1 MSYLLNEFLYYLIAA
16 AVIGAAIGWFM
27 RRCTCNQALATLR
40 SDLESKIETQANQI
54 SVQADELE
62 TAKKQS
68 ITYKTQYQDIQSKY
82 VNQSGDLMLMTSRW
96 QTTLKKAKQLPTHQT
111 WIKNLQTKYQQTL
124 SERNDFENL
133 ACQYV
138 DLHAEANQK
147 IKRLNKRVTDQ
158 ETFKFRLT
166 EMIGKVQS
174 LNDKVTSSENNIR
187 GLHGMIKQVQGKWR
201 HDRFEATNHKIRLTD
216 MTDKVVRLNDK
227 VTSSENSI
235 RGLYG
240 MVGQV
245 QSKWRTDRV
254 DTIRLRELHPIL
266 EQQTQS
272 AKAELHEYKN
282 KAQAEI
288 LQLQKLRS
296 QDLAEQNI
304 RNQTELSKVKNR
316 VEELAPL
323 EVPSN
328 DNKFNRFMDKVRLVG
343 TSKNNVLGRT
353 YKQINEIK
361 LESSEKERVFVDTCE
376 EKDAIID
383 DLREQVRTA
392 ENRAQASSAA
402 MVQEYKGKVSTLEN
416 ELKSSQRD
424 SSLLR
429 EHEHT
434 IEALKSKLASQTTS
448 KPAPASKAPAKK
460 KEAKPTTKTVAKKP
474 AAGLKAPSKGLNIA
488 AATVK
493 DDLQVVKGIG
503 PVMEKKLNDFGVYS
517 YEQLGRLKA
526 ADIETLA
533 TTLGSFPDRINRDE
547 WVKQSKKLFKKKYGQ
562 KID

>member
-1 MSYLLNEFLYYLIAA
+1 MSYLLNEFLYYLLAA
-16 AVIGAAIGWFM
+16 AVIGLIVGWLI
-27 RRCTCNQALATLR
+27 RHCTCNSALSSLR
-40 SDLESKIETQANQI
+40 SNLESKIETQANEI
-54 SVQADELE
+54 NTQADELE
-62 TAKKQS
+62 TVKKQS
-68 ITYKTQYQDIQSKY
+68 ITYKTQYRDIQSKY
-82 VNQSGDLMLMTSRW
+82 ASQSGDLMLMTSRW
-96 QTTLKKAKQLPTHQT
+96 HTTLKKAKQLPTHQT

-166 EMIGKVQS
+166 DMIGKVQS
-174 LNDKVTSSENNIR
+174 LNGKVTSSENYVR
-187 GLHGMIKQVQGKWR
+187 GLHGMIGQVQRKWR
-201 HDRFEATNHKIRLTD
+201 TDRVEASNHKFRLTD
-216 MTDKVVRLNDK
+216 MTNKVVRLNDK
-227 VTSSENSI
+227 VTSSENCI

-266 EQQTQS
+266 EQQTHT
-272 AKAELHEYKN
+272 AKAELHAYKN
-282 KAQAEI
+282 KAQSEI
-288 LQLQKLRS
+288 LELQKLRN
-296 QDLAEQNI
+296 QDLADQNI
-304 RNQTELSKVKNR
+304 RNQTELSKIKSR
-316 VEELAPL
+316 VEELTPL

-328 DNKFNRFMDKVRLVG
+328 DNKFNRFMDKVRLAG

-392 ENRAQASSAA
+392 ENRAQASSAST
-402 MVQEYKGKVSTLEN
+402 VQEYKGKLSTLEN
-416 ELKSSQRD
+416 ELLSSQQD
-424 SSLLR
+424 IALLR

-434 IEALKSKLASQTTS
+434 IEALKSKLESQTT
-448 KPAPASKAPAKK
+448 PALVPAASAPAKK
-460 KEAKPTTKTVAKKP
+460 KESKPTKKAATKKP
-474 AAGLKAPSKGLNIA
+474 AAGLNAPSKGLNIA

-503 PVMEKKLNDFGVYS
+503 PVMEKKLNEFGVYS
-517 YEQLGRLKA
+517 YEQLGRLKV
-526 ADIETLA
+526 ADIKTLA